1 MWIWA
6 SLKTHPK
13 TNKGT
18 HLKQALIKVLF
29 HAMENSVKLKEDTE
43 FLQEIEKRNYTNT
56 FSKPGY
62 DPSREVSTQF

>member
-1 MWIWA
+1 
-6 SLKTHPK
+6 
-13 TNKGT
+13 
-18 HLKQALIKVLF
+18 
-29 HAMENSVKLKEDTE
+29 MENSVKLKEDTE